1 MKLILLFS
9 ILLLTACIS
18 LPITPVTGNGGAIQ
32 AEDASGYIFTS
43 SGHTLWLSEGVPANY
58 FTQTSAGPHIT
69 FLLWSAG
76 NKIRLERA
84 NPAYPVTNA
93 APATPAKP

>member
-18 LPITPVTGNGGAIQ
+18 LPITPVTGNGGAILAQ
-32 AEDASGYIFTS
+32 DGTGYIFTA
-43 SGHTLWLSEGVPANY
+43 SGLTLWESEGVPGTW
-58 FTQTSAGPHIT
+58 FTSTPTGPHIT

-76 NKIRLERA
+76 NKIRLQHA
-84 NPAYPVTNA
+84 NPQQ
-93 APATPAKP
+93 APPPAKTP